1 MQYRMPLAIY
11 AMKAHCWFLF
21 NLCSFSASGP
31 FSTKILF
38 RLSATGIY
46 WLTRLFLT
54 RNFPENLHFTFDEF
68 EFLPVQLSSLSLWMA
83 SHPLSATPSSFG
95 LSAKLLR
102 VHAVTLSELLMKK
115 LNSADLSIN
124 PWCTLLVTG
133 LQINFILLITTQ
145 DLQHHTTVTV
155 WLFIYI

>member
-1 MQYRMPLAIY
+1 MPWRHIAGF
-11 AMKAHCWFLF
+11 CSTCVPSVPQVLF
-21 NLCSFSASGP
+21 PQKSFSDYQPQAFTGSQGYSSP
-31 FSTKILF
+31 GISLKICISL
-38 RLSATGIY
+38 
-46 WLTRLFLT
+46 LT
-54 RNFPENLHFTFDEF
+54 NLK
-68 EFLPVQLSSLSLWMA
+68 PVQLSSLSLWMA

-155 WLFIYI
+155 WLFICI